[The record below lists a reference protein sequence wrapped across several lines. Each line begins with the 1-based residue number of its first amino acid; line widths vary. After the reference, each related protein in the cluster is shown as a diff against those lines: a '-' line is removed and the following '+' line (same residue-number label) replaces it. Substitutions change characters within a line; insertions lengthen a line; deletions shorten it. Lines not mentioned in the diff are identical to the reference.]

1 MPFTPS
7 RPETAQPLAFQGG
20 RSKACF
26 LPSCLFA
33 LQKKKKS
40 LLQTSTSQHFGLLR
54 VGQNELAL

>member
-1 MPFTPS
+1 MPLTPS

-33 LQKKKKS
+33 LQKKTS

-54 VGQNELAL
+54 VGQNALAL